1 MEEAA
6 RLAQGRDISFDASVL
21 ESHLRRRLGLSGAM
35 KLEPVAGGQSN
46 PTYFL
51 DFGSRRFVLRK
62 KPPGKLL
69 PSAHAVDREFRVQS
83 ALAGSD
89 VAVAPMVL
97 YHSEPDIVG
106 TPFYLME
113 RVEGRI
119 FSESGLKD
127 VAHDERR
134 MMYRSAAGVLAA
146 IHSIDID
153 AAGLR
158 DFGKTGSYLARQIER
173 WSRQW
178 ELSRDEGIPEIDRL
192 AGWLRERLPEG
203 DGETALV
210 HGDFRFGNL
219 IFHPGEPRVA
229 AVLDWELST
238 LGDPIADL
246 AHCCVYAWYNRP
258 EEYGGVLGID
268 LEAEALP
275 SLEEFTADY
284 MAACAVP
291 RALTRYHLAF
301 ALFRNAVIFAGIA
314 ARARAGNA
322 ASKSAAEAGRLAP
335 VFARRGL
342 SVALEQENEHGF

>member
-1 MEEAA
+1 MEEAT
-6 RLAQGRDISFDASVL
+6 RLVRRENLPFDTDVL
-21 ESHLRRRLGLSGAM
+21 GSYLRRRLGLSGAM

-51 DFGSRRFVLRK
+51 DFGPRRFVLRK

-83 ALAGSD
+83 ALAGSG
-89 VAVAPMVL
+89 VPVAPMVL

-119 FSESGLKD
+119 FAESSLKD
-127 VAHDERR
+127 VARHERR
-134 MMYRSAAGVLAA
+134 MMYRSVAEVLAA

-153 AAGLR
+153 TTGLR
-158 DFGKTGSYLARQIER
+158 DFGKSFGYLARQLER
-173 WSRQW
+173 WSGQW
-178 ELSRDEGIPEIDRL
+178 ELSRDDGIAEIDEL
-192 AGWLRERLPEG
+192 AEWLREHLPDESG
-203 DGETALV
+203 DTTLV
-210 HGDFRFGNL
+210 HGDFRIGNL
-219 IFHPGEPRVA
+219 IFHPRAPRVS

-238 LGDPIADL
+238 LGDPMADL
-246 AHCCVYAWYNRP
+246 AHCCIYAWYNRP
-258 EEYGGVLGID
+258 EEYGGILGLD
-268 LEAEALP
+268 LEVEALP
-275 SLEEFTADY
+275 SLEEFVADY
-284 MAACAVP
+284 MAAFPA
-291 RALTRYHLAF
+291 RRSLGRYHLAF

-314 ARARAGNA
+314 ARARTGNA
-322 ASKSAAEAGRLAP
+322 ASKDAAEAGRLAP